1 MFRKDDG
8 VARVC
13 QPVSAARTAK
23 RDGFMHRSG
32 DDERGEGRTG
42 MLCVGSLSRKTEN
55 RCVPALPGPD
65 GRSWKVDMLADALT
79 ALPHTQNRMPPTD
92 NSTVDARYPIGT
104 FVRADHY
111 TGAERAAFIERLVA
125 QPAAMAAAVSGL
137 SADQLNCPYRAGGW
151 TIRQLVHHV
160 ADSHVHM
167 YIRVKLALS
176 ADEPLINA
184 YDQDAWVLMADVTA
198 VSPLVSLS
206 IIATIHE
213 RVVAIFRSLSQADFE
228 RGIMH
233 PENGRMTVEQVLATY
248 AWHGDHH
255 IAHIRA
261 AKAALR

>member
-1 MFRKDDG
+1 MMRI
-8 VARVC
+8 
-13 QPVSAARTAK
+13 
-23 RDGFMHRSG
+23 M
-32 DDERGEGRTG
+32 
-42 MLCVGSLSRKTEN
+42 
-55 RCVPALPGPD
+55 
-65 GRSWKVDMLADALT
+65 
-79 ALPHTQNRMPPTD
+79 
-92 NSTVDARYPIGT
+92 YPIGT

-111 TGAERAAFIERLVA
+111 AADERAACIERLVA

-137 SADQLNCPYRAGGW
+137 SADQLNSPYRPGGW

-160 ADSHVHM
+160 ADSHLHM

-184 YDQDAWVLMADVTA
+184 YDQDAWVLMADVTD

-206 IIATIHE
+206 MLATIHE
-213 RVVAIFRSLSQADFE
+213 RVVAVFRSLSQTEFE
-228 RGIMH
+228 RGLMH
-233 PENGRMTVEQVLATY
+233 PENGRMTIEQVLAMY

>member
-1 MFRKDDG
+1 
-8 VARVC
+8 
-13 QPVSAARTAK
+13 
-23 RDGFMHRSG
+23 
-32 DDERGEGRTG
+32 
-42 MLCVGSLSRKTEN
+42 
-55 RCVPALPGPD
+55 
-65 GRSWKVDMLADALT
+65 
-79 ALPHTQNRMPPTD
+79 MPPTD

-104 FVRADHY
+104 FVRAEHY
-111 TGAERAAFIERLVA
+111 TAGERAAFVERLVA

-137 SADQLNCPYRAGGW
+137 SADELNCPYRAGGW

-176 ADEPLINA
+176 ANEPLINA
-184 YDQDAWVLMADVTA
+184 YDQDAWAQMADVTA

-206 IIATIHE
+206 IMATIHE
-213 RVVAIFRSLSQADFE
+213 RVAAIFHSLSQTDFE
-228 RGIMH
+228 RGLMH
-233 PENGRMTVEQVLATY
+233 PENGRMTIEQVLAMY

>member
-1 MFRKDDG
+1 MFRYGDG
-8 VARVC
+8 VAHTC
-13 QPVSAARTAK
+13 QPVSAARQAE
-23 RDGFMHRSG
+23 RDGVLRSRRAG
-32 DDERGEGRTG
+32 GGKNGYPMCRFT
-42 MLCVGSLSRKTEN
+42 
-55 RCVPALPGPD
+55 VPEA
-65 GRSWKVDMLADALT
+65 SNTTNDM
-79 ALPHTQNRMPPTD
+79 PTPD
-92 NSTVDARYPIGT
+92 NSTVDDRYPIGA
-104 FVRADHY
+104 FVRADRY
-111 TGAERAAFIERLVA
+111 TEVERAAFIERLVA

-137 SADQLNCPYRAGGW
+137 SADQLNSPYRVGGW

-184 YDQDAWVLMADVTA
+184 YDQDAWAQMADVTA

-206 IIATIHE
+206 IMATIHE
-213 RVVAIFRSLSQADFE
+213 RVVATFRSLSQTDFE
-228 RGIMH
+228 RGLMH
-233 PENGRMTVEQVLATY
+233 PENGRMTVEQVLAMY

>member
-1 MFRKDDG
+1 
-8 VARVC
+8 
-13 QPVSAARTAK
+13 
-23 RDGFMHRSG
+23 
-32 DDERGEGRTG
+32 
-42 MLCVGSLSRKTEN
+42 
-55 RCVPALPGPD
+55 
-65 GRSWKVDMLADALT
+65 
-79 ALPHTQNRMPPTD
+79 MPTPD
-92 NSTVDARYPIGT
+92 NSTVDGRYPIGA
-104 FVRADHY
+104 FVRADRY
-111 TGAERAAFIERLVA
+111 TEVERAAFIERLVA

-137 SADQLNCPYRAGGW
+137 SADQLNSPYRVGGW

-184 YDQDAWVLMADVTA
+184 YDQDAWAQMADVTA

-206 IIATIHE
+206 IMATIHE
-213 RVVAIFRSLSQADFE
+213 RVVATFRSLSQTDFE
-228 RGIMH
+228 RGLMH